1 MQNELENQREKLYK
15 YLNQKYKRSVI
26 NKVEMAFE
34 LGISNSTL
42 DSYLAKGIGIPN
54 YKKLGSAKNS
64 KVIFNLLD
72 VADFLTQTIK
82 TR

>member
-1 MQNELENQREKLYK
+1 MQNELEKQRDKLYK

-42 DSYLAKGIGIPN
+42 DLYIAKGIGIPN

-72 VADFLTQTIK
+72 VADFLTETIK

>member
-26 NKVEMAFE
+26 NKAEMAFE

-42 DSYLAKGIGIPN
+42 DLYIAKGIGIPN

>member
-1 MQNELENQREKLYK
+1 MQNELENQRDKLYK

-42 DSYLAKGIGIPN
+42 DLYIAKGIGIPN

-72 VADFLTQTIK
+72 VADFLTETIK

>member
-1 MQNELENQREKLYK
+1 MQNELEKQKEQLYK
-15 YLNQKYKRSVI
+15 YLTQKYKRTVI

-42 DSYLAKGIGIPN
+42 DLYIAKGIGIPN

-72 VADFLTQTIK
+72 VADFLTETIK

>member
-42 DSYLAKGIGIPN
+42 DLYIAKGIGIPN

-72 VADFLTQTIK
+72 VADFLTETIK

>member
-42 DSYLAKGIGIPN
+42 DLYIAKGIGLPN
-54 YKKLGSAKNS
+54 YKKLGNAKNS

-82 TR
+82 TN